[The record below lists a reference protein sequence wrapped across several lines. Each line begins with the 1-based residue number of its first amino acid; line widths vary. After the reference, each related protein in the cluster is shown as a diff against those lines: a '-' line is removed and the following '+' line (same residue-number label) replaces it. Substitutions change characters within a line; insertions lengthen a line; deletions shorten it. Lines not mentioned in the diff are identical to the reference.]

1 MAEVTRSRS
10 WRRAR
15 RWRITAGAVL
25 AVAWLGAGPAR
36 AQARD
41 GLLNGALIGGAVGAA
56 AGIAF
61 THAVRDS
68 DLVASQYARSGIIFG
83 ALGAALGLGVD
94 ALFER
99 VASSPLGAPRRVR
112 IVPVVSRHRAGVAV
126 TWRPRRAA
134 RGNAPRVSHRG

>member
-1 MAEVTRSRS
+1 MAGVSRSRS
-10 WRRAR
+10 RWRTR

-25 AVAWLGAGPAR
+25 AVAWLGAAPAR

-83 ALGAALGLGVD
+83 AIGAALGLGVD

-99 VASSPLGAPRRVR
+99 VATSPLGAPPRVR
-112 IVPVVSRHRAGVAV
+112 VVPVVSRHRAGVAV
-126 TWRPRRAA
+126 TWRPRRSG
-134 RGNAPRVSHRG
+134 RGHAQRVSRGG